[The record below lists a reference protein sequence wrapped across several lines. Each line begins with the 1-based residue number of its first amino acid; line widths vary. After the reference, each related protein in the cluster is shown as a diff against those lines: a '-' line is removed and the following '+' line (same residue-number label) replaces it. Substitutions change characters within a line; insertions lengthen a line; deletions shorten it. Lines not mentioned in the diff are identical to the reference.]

1 VRVVL
6 DSNLLFSAL
15 ISPSG
20 KPAEICRAW
29 QSGRFVVVTCVEQ
42 LDEVRR
48 ASRYPKL
55 KKILQPH
62 LVGRMVNH
70 LRRAHIVVVN
80 ERTHHADDPHD
91 AYLLDLA
98 EVGAADYLVTGDKR
112 SGLLARRRIGR
123 AAILT
128 ATQFQADVLEG
139 KQAGSR

>member
-98 EVGAADYLVTGDKR
+98 EVGDYLVTGDKR